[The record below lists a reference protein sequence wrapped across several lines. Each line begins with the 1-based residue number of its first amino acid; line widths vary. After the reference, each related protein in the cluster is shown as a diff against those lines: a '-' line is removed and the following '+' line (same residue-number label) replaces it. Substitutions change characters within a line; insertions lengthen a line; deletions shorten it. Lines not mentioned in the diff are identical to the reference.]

1 MMSSLMK
8 NPPRVP
14 AGDQFY
20 WTYVVGVNVRRV
32 RVSRGLSQAQVAA
45 RMTVL
50 GDEISS
56 VSISNLEMHVMNG
69 RRARRVTLH
78 TAVRVDRL
86 MLLAEVLQ
94 TTYLDLLREDTM
106 PGA

>member
-1 MMSSLMK
+1 MTSSLMK
-8 NPPRVP
+8 NPPHVP
-14 AGDQFY
+14 ASDQFY

-69 RRARRVTLH
+69 CRARRVTPR

-94 TTYLDLLREDTM
+94 TTYLDLLREDTL